1 MPRKKSVNQARSRV
15 ASNLKRLRLEKDYS
29 QVFVSEHLGKTDY
42 TAYQRLESGKTE
54 LKLEDA
60 VKLAELYKISVE
72 RIWDEQR
79 DGGLPVDI
87 AVSENSREYVSPVT
101 LRHIQIQIQL
111 DGSDELLND
120 QIDLLISLNKALK
133 KKSAID

>member
-15 ASNLKRLRLEKDYS
+15 AYNLKRLRLEKNYS

-60 VKLAELYKISVE
+60 VKLADLYKVSVE
-72 RIWDEQR
+72 RIWEEPR
-79 DGGLPVDI
+79 VGELPGE
-87 AVSENSREYVSPVT
+87 VSEKPREYDSPVST
-101 LRHIQIQIQL
+101 RYIQIQIQL
-111 DGSDELLND
+111 DGSDELLNE
-120 QIDLLISLNKALK
+120 QIELLISLNKALK
-133 KKSAID
+133 KKSDKD